1 MFSVLTFFVLNEK
14 KKSGYKAAFIKL
26 LLKASVLGRKGRSR
40 ILTPKSDL
48 LGFNF
53 RLVTK

>member
-14 KKSGYKAAFIKL
+14 KKSEYKAAFIKS

-40 ILTPKSDL
+40 ILTPKSNL

-53 RLVTK
+53 LLVTK